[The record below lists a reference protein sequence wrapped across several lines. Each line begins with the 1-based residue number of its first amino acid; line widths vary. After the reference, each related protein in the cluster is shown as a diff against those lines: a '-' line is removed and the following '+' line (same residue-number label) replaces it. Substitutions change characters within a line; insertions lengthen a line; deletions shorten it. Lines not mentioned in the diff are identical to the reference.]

1 MISEAQKESRMADRF
16 ARWISILFDSSILS
30 VPIFLVFGWH
40 AAQIAGLFWAILTLV
55 IVTGIPLI
63 YLLQGRKQGWVS
75 DMELSRREERPRF
88 ILVSLTSDVLALLV
102 LHFLSGPQLLIVMVL
117 AYFCLALVMFTISNF
132 WKISM
137 HMAGVG
143 GFSTALFFVFGAPTL
158 LALISLPLV
167 AWARWHRRKHT
178 TPQLIA
184 GALAGALIT
193 VLVFRGSGQ

>member
-1 MISEAQKESRMADRF
+1 MISDAHKESRMSSCL
-16 ARWISILFDSSILS
+16 ARWVSILFDSSVLS
-30 VPIFLVFGWH
+30 LPIFLVFGWH
-40 AAQIAGLFWAILTLV
+40 TAQTSGVFWAFLTLV
-55 IVTGIPLI
+55 FVTGIPLS
-63 YLLQGRKQGWVS
+63 YLLLGRKRGWVS

-102 LHFLSGPQLLIVMVL
+102 LRFLGGPQLLIVMVL
-117 AYFCLALVMFTISNF
+117 TYFCLALVMFTISSF

-143 GFSTALFFVFGAPTL
+143 GFSTALVFVFGAPGL

-178 TPQLIA
+178 TTQLIA
-184 GALAGALIT
+184 GTLAGALIT
-193 VLVFRGSGQ
+193 VLVFRWSGL